1 MTISLI
7 TVVRNEETQM
17 KSFLKWHQPWVDEV
31 IVVHDGPCEDATRE
45 IALAQRCQYYEVA
58 YEGYCEPHRAWA
70 AARSHGDWLLFA
82 DADERFPLQ
91 FLQFTRE
98 IEKSAA
104 FGGLLFHRTTFW
116 EDAPERPVVN
126 DVQLRFI
133 QRDALKLSPVIHT
146 SPGCTGKVVSFPET
160 FPIVHTNWAAT
171 LPEKLVRYRK
181 VIERLLS
188 QSQDDAEKI
197 HLEQCLREMEPDEQF
212 FGIIRDSGLFN
223 TV

>member
-1 MTISLI
+1 M
-7 TVVRNEETQM
+7 E
-17 KSFLKWHQPWVDEV
+17 SFLKWHRPWVDEV

-45 IALAQRCQYYEVA
+45 IALAQQCQYYEA
-58 YEGYCEPHRAWA
+58 LYEGYCESHRGWGAV
-70 AARSHGDWLLFA
+70 RSHGHWVLFA

-98 IEKSAA
+98 IEKNAA
-104 FGGLLFHRTTFW
+104 FEGLLFHRTTFW

-133 QRDALKLSPVIHT
+133 RRDALKLSTMIHT

-160 FPIVHTNWAAT
+160 FPIVHTNWVAT
-171 LPEKLVRYRK
+171 IPEKLVRYRR
-181 VIERLLS
+181 VIEHQLAQLPDNSERT
-188 QSQDDAEKI
+188 

-212 FGIIRDSGLFN
+212 FGVVRDSSLLDA
-223 TV
+223 V